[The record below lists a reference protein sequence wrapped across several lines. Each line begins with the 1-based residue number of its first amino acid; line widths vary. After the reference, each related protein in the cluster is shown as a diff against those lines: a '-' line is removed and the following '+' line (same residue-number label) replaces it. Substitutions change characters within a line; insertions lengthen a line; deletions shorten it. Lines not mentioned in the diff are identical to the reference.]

1 MKKTFHFSVL
11 LFLILI
17 FSFKTFGQSGYQ
29 KIEGSWQGFIVN
41 EKDTFVLVFDVNSE
55 SKTPVLMT
63 FPYIAKEDVRPQG
76 LRFENDTLRLSVSSL
91 AARIQLVYKNEN
103 EMDGLWIATN
113 TKDTLSLRM
122 QKTNH
127 PFRVHRPQM
136 PKEPFPYASE
146 IITITNKKAK
156 VSLEGTLTLPQGEG
170 VFPCVILVTGSGP
183 QDRNSEILMHSSF
196 WVIADYLSR
205 HGVAVFRYDER
216 GVGKSTGNFS
226 TSTSHDFTDDLLA
239 VFKFLQKNRKLNKN
253 QIGVAGHSEGGLV
266 CAMASARNKNI
277 SFYIS
282 LAGPAVRG
290 SDILIEQA
298 KQLFI
303 VSGKDEEYVDFEYA
317 FRKKIF
323 EMFHSISDSQK
334 FAEAVRDY
342 FEKTMTEIGEE
353 KAKEHNISKPFAEM
367 WIIQLSSPW
376 MKEFMSID
384 PANYLQKIKCPVLV
398 MIGEKDFQVPHYQNL
413 PVYENVFSESKHPN
427 YTILKLPQ
435 LNHLFQT
442 ANTGSISEYG
452 RIEETFSPL
461 ALQTMKDW
469 ILKINKTN

>member
-1 MKKTFHFSVL
+1 MKQFLQFCVL
-11 LFLILI
+11 FFLILL
-17 FSFKTFGQSGYQ
+17 FSTKTFGQTNYQ
-29 KIEGSWQGFIVN
+29 KIDGSWQGFIVN
-41 EKDTFVLVFDVNSE
+41 EKDTFVLVFDVDFE

-63 FPYIAKEDVRPQG
+63 FPYAAKEDVRPQG
-76 LRFENDTLRLSVSSL
+76 LRFKNDTLRLTVSSL
-91 AARIQLVYKNEN
+91 AARIQLVYINEN
-103 EMDGLWIATN
+103 ELDGLWIATN

-127 PFRVHRPQM
+127 PLRVHRPQT

-156 VSLEGTLTLPQGEG
+156 ISLEGTLTLPQGEG
-170 VFPCVILVTGSGP
+170 AFPCVILVTGSGP
-183 QDRNSEILMHSSF
+183 QDRNSEIFMHSSF

-205 HGVAVFRYDER
+205 HGIAVFRYDER
-216 GVGKSTGNFS
+216 GVGKTTGNFS
-226 TSTSHDFTDDLLA
+226 TSTSHDFTDDLLT
-239 VFKFLQKNRKLNKN
+239 VFKHLRKHKKLNKS

-266 CAMASARNKNI
+266 CAMAAAKNKNI
-277 SFYIS
+277 NFYIS

-290 SDILIEQA
+290 GDILLEQA

-303 VSGKDEEYVDFEYA
+303 TSGKDENYVGFEYA

-323 EMFHSISDSQK
+323 EMYHSISDSQK
-334 FAEAVRDY
+334 FAEAIREF
-342 FEKTMTEIGEE
+342 FEKTMVEITEEQ
-353 KAKEHNISKPFAEM
+353 AKEHNISKSFAEM

-376 MKEFMSID
+376 MKEFLSIE
-384 PANYLQKIKCPVLV
+384 PATYLEKIKCPVLV
-398 MIGEKDFQVPHYQNL
+398 MIGEKDIQVPHYQNL
-413 PVYENVFSESKHPN
+413 PVYEQIFSESKHPN
-427 YTILKLPQ
+427 YELKKMPQ

-442 ANTGSISEYG
+442 ANTGSFSEYA

-461 ALQTMKDW
+461 ALETIKDW